1 MVVLYDAGNV
11 VPALALALCVL
22 VLIATQ
28 HLSKTLDYHA
38 IVKTL
43 RQLPPELL
51 VWSLAATTLSYLALI
66 GRDAVALRYIG
77 ARVPRPLLWIGTV
90 AGSALGNAVGFGAL
104 TGGAVRYRV
113 YGAAGI
119 SATQVARLSVL
130 TGATFAFSLI
140 VWSGLGFAYA
150 APAIS
155 TALGMSAVAVRGCG
169 LAMAAGGAML
179 IAWCRPGRAPIRLG
193 RISIESPTRRF
204 LCLQLVLIGIDVAG
218 AALALF
224 VLLPPI
230 HTGFIAFLAVY
241 TIALLLGRDRPHAG
255 RPRRVRGGDGV
266 RAGRHRAAGRRGRR
280 AAGLSRDLLRAAA
293 AAVRGAARRIRGAG
307 DRAAV
312 WRLAAR
318 RAITA
323 GRSARADVSRRHHV
337 RDRRHA
343 AGLGCDAGVWQPAG
357 DPGDGPAAV
366 GGGRLATPRQRAGR
380 AAAVRRARPAAPV
393 GRGMVAGHG
402 RSRSPVW
409 CCRWPRDWPSSR
421 PACWPS

>member
-1 MVVLYDAGNV
+1 MTLMSNSPHRHQTSLQPQSMNGAGVMARGKPKKVPELAAPPSGAVAQPVDGRALRRRYV

-169 LAMAAGGAML
+169 LAMAGRWSDVDRLVPPGPGAD
-179 IAWCRPGRAPIRLG
+179 P
-193 RISIESPTRRF
+193 
-204 LCLQLVLIGIDVAG
+204 AG
-218 AALALF
+218 ADQ
-224 VLLPPI
+224 
-230 HTGFIAFLAVY
+230 H
-241 TIALLLGRDRPHAG
+241 
-255 RPRRVRGGDGV
+255 
-266 RAGRHRAAGRRGRR
+266 
-280 AAGLSRDLLRAAA
+280 
-293 AAVRGAARRIRGAG
+293 
-307 DRAAV
+307 
-312 WRLAAR
+312 
-318 RAITA
+318 
-323 GRSARADVSRRHHV
+323 
-337 RDRRHA
+337 
-343 AGLGCDAGVWQPAG
+343 
-357 DPGDGPAAV
+357 
-366 GGGRLATPRQRAGR
+366 
-380 AAAVRRARPAAPV
+380 
-393 GRGMVAGHG
+393 
-402 RSRSPVW
+402 
-409 CCRWPRDWPSSR
+409 
-421 PACWPS
+421 